1 MNKYD
6 VIIIGAGLGGL
17 TAGSKLAKEGKKVL
31 LIEQHDKP
39 GGCATSFKRKDF
51 ILEAGLHEMDG
62 LDQRDMKTRIFRDL
76 GVSNKVV
83 FLKVPELYRF
93 VNNRV
98 DMVMPHEPEQA
109 KHALR
114 ERFPAEE
121 KGINDYFHRL
131 LNARQIMK
139 ESEGMPDTSVGDF
152 LDTIIRD
159 EDLKL
164 VLLGNLG
171 YFHDDPY
178 ALSLNYYA
186 IAQASYFSG
195 GGNFIRGGSQVL
207 SDYLAG
213 SIQQHGGDVLLRHV
227 AEKILV
233 EGGKATGVI
242 FREKSSGKLQTQ
254 AQADTIIVNAA
265 IPKVAKDLLPGEQG
279 SLMEEKTKELTIGP
293 SLLTVYFGFSK
304 PLKETG
310 NRHYSTFF
318 FDPSVKTQADIAGNN
333 RGPFAKRSFVFVDYG
348 QLDSAL
354 APEGKSV
361 GAVCCTDYSSD
372 WEQLEEEQYRLKK
385 ETVAQTFIQ
394 RLDSFFPGFQHL
406 IEYYETGTP
415 RTIERYTM
423 NPGGAVYG
431 FAQAPG
437 KTRSGE
443 SDLLDNLYV
452 ASAWGKYG
460 GGFSGAIYCGYMCA
474 LDILRKR

>member
-1 MNKYD
+1 
-6 VIIIGAGLGGL
+6 
-17 TAGSKLAKEGKKVL
+17 
-31 LIEQHDKP
+31 
-39 GGCATSFKRKDF
+39 
-51 ILEAGLHEMDG
+51 
-62 LDQRDMKTRIFRDL
+62 
-76 GVSNKVV
+76 
-83 FLKVPELYRF
+83 
-93 VNNRV
+93 
-98 DMVMPHEPEQA
+98 
-109 KHALR
+109 
-114 ERFPAEE
+114 
-121 KGINDYFHRL
+121 
-131 LNARQIMK
+131 MK
-139 ESEGMPDTSVGDF
+139 ESEGMPDMSVGDF
-152 LDTIIRD
+152 LDSIIRD
-159 EDLKL
+159 DDLKL

-254 AQADTIIVNAA
+254 AQADTVIVNAA
-265 IPKVAKDLLPGEQG
+265 MPKVAKDLLPGEQG